1 MPNIKDASLP
11 FPLSIL
17 QYKNLY
23 IIFSEKQPV
32 QTLGEILRDKALR
45 FKKIKIR
52 MAGVMPWASDNGSQ
66 P

>member
-11 FPLSIL
+11 PPSIL
-17 QYKNLY
+17 QYKKPLHY
-23 IIFSEKQPV
+23 FSEKQPV

-52 MAGVMPWASDNGSQ
+52 MAEVMPWASDNGSQ